1 MSGYITDDRRRE
13 VAASLREAVADAKNT
28 GCLLDAEVLSIL
40 GVDSGDLDGSS
51 DPEDVMR
58 LADLIDRPTCRAVPC
73 HGGMYGCSRCG
84 SDGWADAESVTRFC
98 PDCGAE
104 VVGYE

>member
-1 MSGYITDDRRRE
+1 MSGVITDGQRRE

-51 DPEDVMR
+51 DPEDVMH
-58 LADLIDRPTCRAVPC
+58 LADLIDRPTCYAALC
-73 HGGMYGCSRCG
+73 YGGFYGCTRCG
-84 SDGWADAESVTRFC
+84 YFGWTDKGSVTNYC
-98 PDCGAE
+98 PVCGAE
-104 VVGYE
+104 VVAE